1 MEKRGGTAVIFQ
13 KFPFRFLPWLADKAG
28 KGSSYIPRASHQH
41 QASGDESFSTAKKK
55 RSHDGNYEYETTK
68 EGVGYRGKFLHPGNS
83 FCYQRDTTP
92 VGRGK
97 SEKSAPLFI
106 ILLAILRVMW
116 FGRGGKGEENVWKK
130 KGGGNED
137 EGKEGGG
144 RREIV
149 ELARKIRPRISAKR
163 IRSDRYRAKQSS
175 LLTLAKYWMATANIR
190 LNYTLPLA

>member
-1 MEKRGGTAVIFQ
+1 MEKRGGE
-13 KFPFRFLPWLADKAG
+13 
-28 KGSSYIPRASHQH
+28 PR
-41 QASGDESFSTAKKK
+41 SFSKNFRSDFFLGSPIRLAKGARISLERLINIKQAETSLFQPRRRSVLTMVITNMK
-55 RSHDGNYEYETTK
+55 RRRKGLVIGES
-68 EGVGYRGKFLHPGNS
+68 S
-83 FCYQRDTTP
+83 FILVTVFVTREIRRLLDEA
-92 VGRGK
+92 RA
-97 SEKSAPLFI
+97 KSAPLFI

-116 FGRGGKGEENVWKK
+116 FGWGGKGEENVWKK

-175 LLTLAKYWMATANIR
+175 LLTLAKYWMATTNIR
-190 LNYTLPLA
+190 LNYTLPLT